1 MSVRSEPAL
10 RTGTTGFSTQS
21 TTIPE
26 ISEGEEGGSPP
37 CLLRWTDAEITK
49 THVQGAAQLRS
60 CIQENGNATRHLLVF
75 RGLPVDC
82 GAVLREAA
90 DVDASFIEAHA
101 GRRSYRPRRTRV
113 KADWAYFDYP
123 ELVHRSFPNARQ
135 QKSAPNDL
143 VGEPP
148 TYATASA
155 AGDRVMLCRASMWL
169 SEQAHIL
176 CLDRPTW
183 DDPKSGVSRR
193 RYKAYTIERMPDG
206 DGIST
211 ITMQMDSNGN
221 MTPLGDEI
229 PSLETMLYDSLQG
242 GCEDLVE
249 LLEEL
254 VISKWDDFFEAL
266 SLDLPRSSAETT
278 ALFSRVMG
286 CLERNLDVSRRRH
299 KVRLRGSDT
308 RPDIYSFSD
317 AKSQSAT
324 TEWEALLSRL
334 NRRVQL
340 FGHLTATV
348 SKAETPS
355 ADAGLEIS
363 SAGSRGEKHD
373 CKPRNNN
380 YSNTP
385 ATSSSPSDENQR
397 SLNRVAYLGG
407 VLLPF
412 SVVSGILAIEDPYG
426 PSDAQFWIFWAVTI
440 PLTLLT
446 LGVIYADSIR
456 KVQVW
461 VEVAAAASSGQARPA
476 ILTEAAVDV
485 DVEQQLA
492 VPASGRAA
500 QPIALAPSAPLAEDS
515 TSADGEE
522 DGEEREPDMMVEKRW
537 GNPPAYSPGV
547 GPGAGPE
554 WARKKWKKEELGWVG
569 ACATLFQ
576 VYKLKKGIPPR
587 HLRHSDRRDG
597 LLRRA
602 RTD

>member
-1 MSVRSEPAL
+1 M
-10 RTGTTGFSTQS
+10 
-21 TTIPE
+21 PE
-26 ISEGEEGGSPP
+26 ISEGEEGGSLP
-37 CLLRWTDAEITK
+37 CLLKWTDAEMTK

-60 CIQENGNATRHLLVF
+60 CIQENGSATRHLLVF
-75 RGLPVDC
+75 HGLPVDC

-90 DVDASFIEAHA
+90 GVDASFIEAHA
-101 GRRSYRPRRTRV
+101 
-113 KADWAYFDYP
+113 
-123 ELVHRSFPNARQ
+123 VHRSSPDARQ
-135 QKSAPNDL
+135 QKPAPNDL

-148 TYATASA
+148 TYTMASA
-155 AGDRVMLCRASMWL
+155 AGDSVVLCRASMWL

-193 RYKAYTIERMPDG
+193 RYKAYTIERMPNG

-229 PSLETMLYDSLQG
+229 PSLEMMLYDSLQD

-254 VISKWDDFFEAL
+254 AISKWDDFFEAL

-278 ALFSRVMG
+278 ALFSRAMG
-286 CLERNLDVSRRRH
+286 YLERNLDVSRRRH
-299 KVRLRGSDT
+299 RIRQRGSDT

-317 AKSQSAT
+317 AKSQSTT

-348 SKAETPS
+348 LKAETPS
-355 ADAGLEIS
+355 ADAGLGIS
-363 SAGSRGEKHD
+363 SAGSRGEKHN

-385 ATSSSPSDENQR
+385 AAPSPSDENQR

-456 KVQVW
+456 KVQVADKKA
-461 VEVAAAASSGQARPA
+461 EMKERNTM
-476 ILTEAAVDV
+476 LLDTAAV
-485 DVEQQLA
+485 ETMYTASTELA
-492 VPASGRAA
+492 ARAEEIQDEIEEMRKGR
-500 QPIALAPSAPLAEDS
+500 
-515 TSADGEE
+515 
-522 DGEEREPDMMVEKRW
+522 ER
-537 GNPPAYSPGV
+537 A
-547 GPGAGPE
+547 
-554 WARKKWKKEELGWVG
+554 
-569 ACATLFQ
+569 
-576 VYKLKKGIPPR
+576 
-587 HLRHSDRRDG
+587 
-597 LLRRA
+597 
-602 RTD
+602 